1 MQTSFFEQFF
11 SSRAFEFLIKSI
23 DLALEEDG
31 KDLTSQGLFKESDKM
46 QALILGKE
54 NCILAGLPLIELILS
69 RTGSDTDNY
78 QVSKFKT
85 EGEKVEANSRI
96 AAIEGS
102 ALTILKCERVVLNY
116 LSHLSG
122 IATLTNSFVQELTG
136 SVSKITDTRKTLPG
150 LRYPEKY
157 AVKVGG
163 GCNHRLDLQDMLLIK
178 DNHIDRAGGIS
189 KAVSK
194 IRERYQ
200 PCPPI
205 EVECRTEADVD
216 EAIACK
222 VDRIMLDN
230 MEQSQIKGALAKIPR
245 ETESEISGGVSLDN
259 IREIGVLGA
268 NYISCG
274 FLTHSAYSVDLS
286 MQLFKGETP

>member
-1 MQTSFFEQFF
+1 MQTGFFEQFF
-11 SSRAFEFLIKSI
+11 SSRALQFLVKSI

-31 KDLTSQGLFKESDKM
+31 EDLTSRGLFRESDKL
-46 QALILGKE
+46 QALIVAKE

-69 RTGSDTDNY
+69 RTGTETSRY
-78 QVSKFKT
+78 RVSNFGR
-85 EGEKVEANSRI
+85 EGAKVQANTRI

-102 ALTILKCERVVLNY
+102 ALAILKSERVILNY

-122 IATLTNSFVQELTG
+122 IATLTNSFVQELSD

-157 AVKVGG
+157 AVLVGG
-163 GCNHRLDLQDMLLIK
+163 GQNHRLDLQEMIMLK

-189 KAVSK
+189 LAVNK
-194 IRERYQ
+194 IRENCQ

-205 EVECRTEADVD
+205 EVECRNEADVE
-216 EAIACK
+216 EAIACG

-230 MEQSQIKGALAKIPR
+230 MEKSEIGPVLAKIPR
-245 ETESEISGGVSLDN
+245 EIETEISGGVSQDN
-259 IREIGVLGA
+259 IREIGKLGA
-268 NYISCG
+268 DYISCG
-274 FLTHSAYSVDLS
+274 FLTHSAGSVDLS
-286 MQLFKGETP
+286 MQLFNGETH

>member
-11 SSRAFEFLIKSI
+11 SSRAFDFLIKSI

-31 KDLTSQGLFKESDKM
+31 KDITSRGIFQESEKM
-46 QALILGKE
+46 QALIVGKE
-54 NCILAGLPLIELILS
+54 HCILAGLPLIELILS

-78 QVSKFKT
+78 QVKNFRT
-85 EGEKVEANSRI
+85 EGAKVEPNSRI

-102 ALTILKCERVVLNY
+102 ALDILKCERVILNY

-122 IATLTNSFVQELTG
+122 IATLTNRFVQELKDSG
-136 SVSKITDTRKTLPG
+136 SKITDTRKTLPG

-157 AVKVGG
+157 AVKIGG
-163 GCNHRLDLQDMLLIK
+163 GCNHRLDLQDMILVK
-178 DNHIDRAGGIS
+178 DNHIDRAGGMS

-200 PCPPI
+200 PSPPI
-205 EVECRTEADVD
+205 EVECRTETDVD
-216 EAIACK
+216 EAIVCG

-230 MEQSQIKGALAKIPR
+230 MEQSQIRSALAKIPR
-245 ETESEISGGVSLDN
+245 EIESEISGGVSLKN
-259 IREIGVLGA
+259 IREIAGLGA

-274 FLTHSAYSVDLS
+274 FLTNSANSVDLS
-286 MQLFKGETP
+286 MQLFKRETP